1 MGLSTTV
8 NPEQAAAWDG
18 DEGAFWVDH
27 EARFDAGVSAHN
39 PRFFAAAGIRPTD
52 RVLDVG
58 CGCGATTRIAARLAW
73 RGRTLGVDL
82 SGRMIERARARSAAE
97 GLGNVEFEQA
107 DAQVHPLPN
116 RAFDVVIS
124 RTGAMFFSDPVAAF
138 RNLAAATKPGGRLT
152 LLAWQALEA
161 NEWIVA
167 IRTALADGRDLPAPP
182 PDAPSPFSLADP
194 GRVAAILGDAGFRDV
209 DLLDAAEPMYLGA
222 DADDAAAFVGAF
234 AGWMIAD
241 LDDAGKQR
249 ALTELRAT
257 MVQHDTGLGVIFGS
271 RAWIITATRGA

>member
-1 MGLSTTV
+1 
-8 NPEQAAAWDG
+8 
-18 DEGAFWVDH
+18 
-27 EARFDAGVSAHN
+27 
-39 PRFFAAAGIRPTD
+39 
-52 RVLDVG
+52 
-58 CGCGATTRIAARLAW
+58 
-73 RGRTLGVDL
+73 DL

-116 RAFDVVIS
+116 RAFAVVIT

-182 PDAPSPFSLADP
+182 PDAP
-194 GRVAAILGDAGFRDV
+194 
-209 DLLDAAEPMYLGA
+209 
-222 DADDAAAFVGAF
+222 
-234 AGWMIAD
+234 
-241 LDDAGKQR
+241 
-249 ALTELRAT
+249 
-257 MVQHDTGLGVIFGS
+257 
-271 RAWIITATRGA
+271 